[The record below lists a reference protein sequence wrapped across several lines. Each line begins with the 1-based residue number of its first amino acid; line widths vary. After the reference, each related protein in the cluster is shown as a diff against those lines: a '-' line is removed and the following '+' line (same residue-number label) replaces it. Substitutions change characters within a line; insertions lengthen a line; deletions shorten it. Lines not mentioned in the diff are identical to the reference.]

1 MIRSVEEEQPK
12 GIWVGDMKDGD
23 VGVII
28 AWSTGATYSGRIIQ
42 RYKDS
47 LFVVGMSSGEGWSIF
62 KLDCYLSDTCRVRL
76 LEKDEKLVVA

>member
-47 LFVVGMSSGEGWSIF
+47 LRVGSNPASANSQE
-62 KLDCYLSDTCRVRL
+62 DAL
-76 LEKDEKLVVA
+76 LADLE